1 MRYGNRKAALAWI
14 VGLAIPFLLL
24 KPPSAWAQADSLAD
38 WVAKEKAGG
47 FAEPLKPNNT
57 VRLNELS
64 RVLRTGNFDNQAQ
77 QQLFTNLF
85 EQRLFAHITNP
96 KARGER
102 EDVIAML
109 RSYFSRVP
117 AGSPVFDKLTE
128 ITLAYMSKIAE
139 DPKWHPAVR
148 IDAVLAI
155 GEVKSPLAVTMLL
168 KAARYGQLTDKGQ
181 TNNTQLNWAF
191 RVAAMRGL
199 IHLAERDPL
208 RPTEPSVLDNSSE
221 ATQAID
227 WMADVAGAKPR
238 QPPQPDSVRW
248 MRGQAA
254 DALGAIGSTGT
265 ANKVPDKLIVM
276 LGDQDLP
283 LALRGKAAWALG
295 RLQYQGGLPDAAA
308 YLQAVA
314 GYGSDALADNQP
326 TDAKRVKAV
335 ARDIAGEPPRS
346 HGALSPL
353 LTQAAVPKA
362 VHDIEAAMKD
372 LQQQATDTAT
382 PEALKEAIAKAKAV
396 LDAAR
401 KK

>member
-1 MRYGNRKAALAWI
+1 MRCGNRNAALAWI

-47 FAEPLKPNNT
+47 FAEPLKVNN
-57 VRLNELS
+57 RARFNGLS
-64 RVLRTGNFDNQAQ
+64 AALRTGQWSDPVNDPK
-77 QQLFTNLF
+77 LFTDLF
-85 EQRLFAHITNP
+85 EQRIFPNITNP

-102 EDVIAML
+102 EDVITVL
-109 RSYFSRVP
+109 RSYFKQVA
-117 AGSPVFDKLTE
+117 AGSPVFITLTN

-155 GEVKSPLAVTMLL
+155 GEVKSPEAVTMLL
-168 KAARYGQLTDKGQ
+168 DMVRNSK
-181 TNNTQLNWAF
+181 LNWAF

-199 IHLAERDPL
+199 AHLAELGVMGTPSAPNPAVADPVVSMMVML
-208 RPTEPSVLDNSSE
+208 
-221 ATQAID
+221 
-227 WMADVAGAKPR
+227 AGR
-238 QPPQPDSVRW
+238 TVQPQPDSLRW

-254 DALGAIGSTGT
+254 EVLAWIGSTGNNNEVLD
-265 ANKVPDKLIVM
+265 ALIKM
-276 LGDQDLP
+276 LGDEELP

-295 RLQYQGGLPDAAA
+295 RLQYSGLPDAAA

-326 TDAKRVKAV
+326 TEAKRVRAV
-335 ARDIAGEPPRS
+335 FFEIAGGPPRS

-353 LTQAAVPKA
+353 LAQTPVPKA